1 MNDFFSIDLSCI
13 NAGLTHQSANLLHI
27 INYCYINNLK
37 LIKPIFRL
45 TGVHNNNQELYTDLS
60 EYLDL
65 NNILVNN
72 KPYIL
77 YDKEHFN
84 GFTIIKK
91 KYECGLLD
99 TDELFKNMKN
109 CNIEIPY
116 KYDIIETAKLVT
128 SLIGND
134 FMCIHVR
141 RGDRVSTLQ
150 IDMDTRPDN
159 ILKKIE
165 EQDIQN
171 VYIMTNKID
180 EVIEIKENKK
190 YNILFCC
197 DFEVLRSIKDNYYLF
212 CIENIIMKNAKIKCS
227 TFKNENSNYYNC
239 NLTDVIGWQ

>member
-1 MNDFFSIDLSCI
+1 
-13 NAGLTHQSANLLHI
+13 
-27 INYCYINNLK
+27 
-37 LIKPIFRL
+37 
-45 TGVHNNNQELYTDLS
+45 
-60 EYLDL
+60 
-65 NNILVNN
+65 
-72 KPYIL
+72 
-77 YDKEHFN
+77 
-84 GFTIIKK
+84 
-91 KYECGLLD
+91 
-99 TDELFKNMKN
+99 
-109 CNIEIPY
+109 
-116 KYDIIETAKLVT
+116 
-128 SLIGND
+128 
-134 FMCIHVR
+134 MCIHVR